1 MAFDWLGLAVKAL
14 PAAISAGATLYGAS
28 QASKGQNKGAEI
40 VAQAQREA
48 TAAEQEGIHIAQAN
62 MQRQQQAASPGLMAM
77 QGIIG
82 RGEALTPYQEQAL
95 ADARRR
101 AVDTLQGGSVRG
113 SARAT
118 AATVADV
125 EGRIR
130 GQFMEQN
137 RNRSDQAASNLSGQ
151 YFGAGDKIANYN
163 LGAGQSA
170 SQGLLGIGATDYA
183 NAINQGVIKGQ
194 AIGNI
199 GAVIADSM
207 KNDDIKTRES
217 SYAPV
222 GDSSIYNSILWKQPK
237 RVGVTA

>member
-1 MAFDWLGLAVKAL
+1 MEFDWLNLAVKAL
-14 PAAISAGATLYGAS
+14 PAVIGAGATIYGAS
-28 QASKGQNKGAEI
+28 QASKAQNQGAQI
-40 VAQAQREA
+40 ATAAQNQA
-48 TAAEQEGIHIAQAN
+48 TAAEQEAIRNAQTN
-62 MQRQQQAASPGLMAM
+62 MRLQQQAASPGLMAM

-125 EGRIR
+125 EGRMR

-151 YFGAGDKIANYN
+151 YFGAGDKISNYN

-170 SQGLLGIGATDYA
+170 SQGLLGVGATDYA

-199 GAVIADSM
+199 GAVIADSI

-222 GDSSIYNSILWKQPK
+222 DNANILWRQPN